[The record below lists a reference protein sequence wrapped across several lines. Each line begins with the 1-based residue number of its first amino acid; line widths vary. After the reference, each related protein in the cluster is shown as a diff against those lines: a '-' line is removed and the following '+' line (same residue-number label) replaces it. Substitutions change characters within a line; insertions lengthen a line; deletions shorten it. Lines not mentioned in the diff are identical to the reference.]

1 MMAHPT
7 VFVASSTEGLHFARA
22 VGLHLS
28 AAAHIRVWADDPD
41 LVDLSSTLIE
51 VLERAAVEAD
61 FAVIVITEDDILV
74 SRGAESRT
82 PRGNV
87 LLELGLFI
95 GAIGRRRTFLL
106 YGDTGALQLPSD
118 LGGVVFS
125 QFDAKADPLYSLT
138 RSCAFI
144 RRQLEVLGPKGGRP
158 AVQKWISLMGGR
170 TPTIDSDP
178 ERQLAYNRFWRQLVL
193 EIERTPFGINTCASD
208 PVRSILFD
216 LAAERLHRCTED
228 QLRDFAQRVCFIWR
242 RGGTVG
248 INYAPPL
255 FSNIEVRSA
264 SERRLVEAL
273 RSDVMVAIAG
283 RTGTFSALQE
293 LWDYHHSVPQKI
305 DLKTKRLV
313 LVGWFGGAAL
323 EFHKQACNDDLIAKA
338 SPPMPTLGEEFS
350 GWWHNDI
357 PLKLAH
363 SLAIFIEHQLRDT
376 KVGR

>member
-1 MMAHPT
+1 MAHLT

-28 AAAHIRVWADDPD
+28 AAAHVRVWADDPD

-51 VLERAAVEAD
+51 VLERAAAEAD
-61 FAVIVITEDDILV
+61 FAVIIVTEDDILV
-74 SRGAESRT
+74 SRGTESRA

-87 LLELGLFI
+87 LFELGLFI

-106 YGDTGALQLPSD
+106 YGSTGDLQLPSD

-125 QFDAKADPLYSLT
+125 QFDTKADPSYSLM

-144 RRQLEVLGPKGGRP
+144 RRQLEVLGPKGEHP
-158 AVQKWISLMGGR
+158 VVQKWISLMGGA
-170 TPTIDSDP
+170 TPIIDSDP
-178 ERQLAYNRFWRQLVL
+178 ERRLAYNRFWRQLVL

-208 PVRSILFD
+208 PLRSILFD
-216 LAAERLHRCTED
+216 LATERLCRCTSD

-242 RGGTVG
+242 RGGTTG

-255 FSNIEVRSA
+255 FLNVEVRSA
-264 SERRLVEAL
+264 LERRFIEAL
-273 RSDVMVAIAG
+273 RSDVIVAIGG

-293 LWDYHHSVPQKI
+293 LWDYHHSAPQKI

-323 EFHKQACNDDLIAKA
+323 EFHKQVCKSDLVAKA
-338 SPPMPTLGEEFS
+338 SPSMPALDEEFS

-357 PLKLAH
+357 PLKLARL
-363 SLAIFIEHQLRDT
+363 LAVFIEHQLRDT
-376 KVGR
+376 TAGW